1 MKKMMMTLGALA
13 MCALA
18 AYAASPTATL
28 VKTRRKASQDVVP
41 GVWHAGFSKCKAYA
55 VANRVPLIAVW
66 SNGDACGHCWM
77 FEEAVNHSYFR
88 NWMKNSGIVFYFIHS
103 GDGGDGA
110 VASSVFH
117 WCRKNKNTAY
127 PFVRIYW
134 PAGKVD
140 IATVGDTVDG
150 GKSKEAGAKK
160 AVAYFKAKLKNFKPG
175 PEFEGD
181 YNIEFNG
188 NGATNETAMADA
200 SIATKGGVN
209 VKLPLNAYLLPD
221 YSFAGWAKSE
231 TGAVAYANGAT
242 VRNVTTVSNSTVTL
256 YAKWTHI
263 TYRTYYVG
271 LSSTIDMGLKGWT
284 CATKVPGL
292 TWNSKTGKWT
302 GKPTKAGTYT
312 VTLKKSKSSV
322 KRKIV
327 IVKDSIVWGDDSVLD
342 KVGKA
347 GETMIVKLEP
357 TSLAGDL
364 QEGSVEVTGLPEGF
378 VYEDGVIAG
387 STTMVGT
394 FKVNVTATSA
404 AGQKLSRVY
413 NLKVEVPEFCIGTFY
428 GFVGTKTADDPL
440 SFDENG
446 RGSFTLSAPE
456 SANLSAKV
464 ITAKGT
470 YSFTAVGWK
479 ANDDGS
485 YTATLKSAKKT
496 DTLEIKLTQD
506 LCSEEGLSC
515 IGTFAPAYLTDNDT
529 PYEVWAQLKPV
540 KVTLDAEQIS
550 KLKGTW
556 YLKVYSGPGGWTLGY
571 GTSKSYN
578 AKLVVAEDAN
588 GNLTA
593 KLAGKIGSY
602 TVSQTAAVIA
612 LSEDLASNRAR
623 VDFAIPVTV
632 SKTKKTLDI
641 WLNLWFDKSNSHY
654 SQRGEGIGGAALKAF
669 N

>member
-1 MKKMMMTLGALA
+1 MKKMMMTLGTLA

-88 NWMKNSGIVFYFIHS
+88 NWMKNSGMVFYFIHS

-209 VKLPLNAYLLPD
+209 VKLPANAYLLPD

-284 CATKVPGL
+284 CATKVP
-292 TWNSKTGKWT
+292 
-302 GKPTKAGTYT
+302 
-312 VTLKKSKSSV
+312 
-322 KRKIV
+322 
-327 IVKDSIVWGDDSVLD
+327 
-342 KVGKA
+342 
-347 GETMIVKLEP
+347 
-357 TSLAGDL
+357 
-364 QEGSVEVTGLPEGF
+364 
-378 VYEDGVIAG
+378 
-387 STTMVGT
+387 
-394 FKVNVTATSA
+394 
-404 AGQKLSRVY
+404 
-413 NLKVEVPEFCIGTFY
+413 
-428 GFVGTKTADDPL
+428 
-440 SFDENG
+440 
-446 RGSFTLSAPE
+446 
-456 SANLSAKV
+456 
-464 ITAKGT
+464 
-470 YSFTAVGWK
+470 
-479 ANDDGS
+479 
-485 YTATLKSAKKT
+485 
-496 DTLEIKLTQD
+496 
-506 LCSEEGLSC
+506 
-515 IGTFAPAYLTDNDT
+515 
-529 PYEVWAQLKPV
+529 
-540 KVTLDAEQIS
+540 
-550 KLKGTW
+550 
-556 YLKVYSGPGGWTLGY
+556 
-571 GTSKSYN
+571 
-578 AKLVVAEDAN
+578 
-588 GNLTA
+588 
-593 KLAGKIGSY
+593 
-602 TVSQTAAVIA
+602 
-612 LSEDLASNRAR
+612 
-623 VDFAIPVTV
+623 
-632 SKTKKTLDI
+632 
-641 WLNLWFDKSNSHY
+641 
-654 SQRGEGIGGAALKAF
+654 
-669 N
+669 